1 MNLLYDHKVTVL
13 RSVLTADAFGSST
26 ELEGV
31 THYQLP
37 CKITEVTSG
46 TTGRVFGRKGL
57 PCSYNM
63 WCGVCDILEND
74 RIMDGTTKYEV
85 LDVVNWKNR
94 FLKIRLGW
102 VK

>member
-1 MNLLYDHKVTVL
+1 MNLLFDKKVDVL
-13 RSVLTADAFGSST
+13 RSILTSDDFGSNT
-26 ELEGV
+26 ELEGIIY
-31 THYQLP
+31 YQLP
-37 CKITEVTSG
+37 CRIVESSAGV
-46 TTGRVFGRKGL
+46 TGRVFGRKGL

>member
-1 MNLLYDHKVTVL
+1 MNLLFDRRVNVL
-13 RSVLTADAFGSST
+13 RSVLTADDFGSHT

-31 THYQLP
+31 IHYQLS
-37 CKITEVTSG
+37 CKITEASYG

-74 RIMDGTTKYEV
+74 RIVDGTIKYEV
-85 LDVVNWKNR
+85 LNVTNWKNR